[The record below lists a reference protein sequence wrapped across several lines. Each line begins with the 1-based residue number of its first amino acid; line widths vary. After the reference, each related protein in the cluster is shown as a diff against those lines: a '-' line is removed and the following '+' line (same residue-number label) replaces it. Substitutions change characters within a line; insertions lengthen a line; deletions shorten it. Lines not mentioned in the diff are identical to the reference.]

1 MAEKI
6 KLVQGDT
13 RPQLVLSLTDETT
26 GNAIDISA
34 ATTVMKF
41 RATGSTTL
49 IATMTATALPGIV
62 LPDGSVNTDP
72 PYNVAGKGGRCVI
85 NWAPTALDNPAGDYE
100 GEIEILFNDGTIQT
114 VYDVLKF
121 KLREDF

>member
-41 RATGSTTL
+41 RATGSST
-49 IATMTATALPGIV
+49 IISTMTATALPGLV
-62 LPDGSVNTDP
+62 LTDGAINSNS
-72 PYNVAGKGGRCVI
+72 PYDVAGKGGRCVI
-85 NWAPTALDNPAGDYE
+85 NWSPTALSNPAGDYE
-100 GEIEILFNDGTIQT
+100 GEIEIQFNDGTIQT
-114 VYDVLKF
+114 VYDLLRF
-121 KLREDF
+121 KLREEF

>member
-49 IATMTATALPGIV
+49 IATMTATPLPGIV
-62 LPDGSVNTDP
+62 LPDGSVSTTP
-72 PYNVAGKGGRCVI
+72 PYDVAGKGGRCVI